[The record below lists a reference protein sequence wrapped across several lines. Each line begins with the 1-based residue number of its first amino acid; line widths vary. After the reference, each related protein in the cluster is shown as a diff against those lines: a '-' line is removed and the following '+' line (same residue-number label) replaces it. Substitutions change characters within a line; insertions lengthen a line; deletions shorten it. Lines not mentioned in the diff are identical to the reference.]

1 MSELLLGIDVGT
13 SGAKAG
19 VFDAEGKLLGLG
31 RAAHGVD
38 YPQRGWAQCDPE
50 VWWRGILTS
59 LAQACNEAQIKP
71 NQIAA
76 VGVGVLFPTVVAL
89 DANARAVYPAIL
101 YCDGRSLAQVR
112 AIEETV
118 GRDAYE
124 AAIGNN
130 LVPGT
135 CAATS
140 IMWLRDEQP
149 ETYTAAHSIGF
160 ANTFVTAR
168 LTGEFCVDP
177 TTVGLSGLADVQD
190 PWHWSE
196 ALCEKLGVDIA
207 RLPKVVGAAEVVGTV
222 TASAAGKTGLKAGTP
237 VVCGGGDVPVCA
249 VGAAGGSSGTC
260 VYIAGSTDCGT
271 LPMPRPT
278 GDRRWANTAYIEP
291 GTWLGIGPT
300 TSTGLSVE
308 WVVREFLPEAGTHG
322 LKRITELA
330 AAAPPGSNR
339 VLFLPYLQGERTP
352 VWDPLARGVFVGL
365 INTTTRADLARAVL
379 EGTGFAVRQMLE
391 CVDDILGEPL
401 AELRCVGG
409 PTSNALWNQVKADI
423 MQRPLDVLEFQ
434 ETGTLGGAL
443 LAGLG
448 AGLCGSFEEVMA
460 TARSAGGVRTV
471 EPDPGNATV
480 YADLFALYRQLYS
493 ATAEIAHGLGR

>member
-1 MSELLLGIDVGT
+1 MSEVLLGIDVGT
-13 SGAKAG
+13 SGVKVG
-19 VFDAEGKLLGLG
+19 VFEAEGKLLGLG

-38 YPQRGWAQCDPE
+38 YPQPGWAQCDPE
-50 VWWRGILTS
+50 LWWRGILS
-59 LAQACNEAQIKP
+59 ALAQACNEARVTP
-71 NQIAA
+71 DQIAA

-89 DANARAVYPAIL
+89 DANARAVYAAIL

-112 AIEETV
+112 AVEETV

-149 ETYTAAHSIGF
+149 QAYAAAHSIGF
-160 ANTFVTAR
+160 ASTFVTGR

-177 TTVGLSGLADVQD
+177 TTVGLSGLAHVED

-196 ALCEKLGVDIA
+196 ALCDKLGVDIA
-207 RLPKVVGAAEVVGTV
+207 RLPKVVGTAEVIGTV
-222 TASAAGKTGLKAGTP
+222 TTSAAGETGLKAGTT

-249 VGAAGGSSGTC
+249 VGAAGGSTGTC

-271 LPMPRPT
+271 LRMPRPT
-278 GDRRWANTAYIEP
+278 ADRRWANTAYIEP
-291 GTWLGIGPT
+291 GMWLGIGPT
-300 TSTGLSVE
+300 TSTGVSVE
-308 WVVREFLPEAGTHG
+308 WFVREFLPEAGTDG
-322 LKRITELA
+322 LQRMTELA
-330 AAAPPGSNR
+330 AAAPPGSNS

-365 INTTTRADLARAVL
+365 SNTTTRADLARAVL
-379 EGTGFAVRQMLE
+379 EGTAFAVRQMLE
-391 CVDDILGEPL
+391 CVDDILGGP
-401 AELRCVGG
+401 AAQVRCVGG
-409 PTSNALWNQVKADI
+409 PTRNALWNQIKVDV

-448 AGLCGSFEEVMA
+448 AGLYGSFEEVVA
-460 TARSAGGVRTV
+460 VAGSAGGVRTV
-471 EPDPGNATV
+471 EPDPANATV
-480 YADLFALYRQLYS
+480 YEALFALYRQLYP
-493 ATAEIAHGLGR
+493 ATAEIAHSLAH